1 MTPTD
6 GNEDAGDEMEVA
18 VEPGEDRVS
27 ARRCLASGSSGP
39 RDGMIRFVVGPDG
52 DLVPDVGERLP
63 GRGMWLSADRS
74 AVDRATAKNLFSK
87 AARRSVRVPA
97 DLTSRLVELLSR
109 RCLDHIGMA
118 RRAGQALAG
127 YEKVREALKTGRVG
141 RGGPVPALLVEAT
154 DASPDQ
160 RGKLTALAP
169 GMPVID
175 AFPAVDLAAALG
187 REHAVHAVVA
197 QGRLADALRRDAG
210 RLAGLRGFETHDDG
224 TRPTLER
231 NDNA

>member
-1 MTPTD
+1 MIPID
-6 GNEDAGDEMEVA
+6 GNGDAGDEVA
-18 VEPGEDRVS
+18 VEPAEGSVP
-27 ARRCLASGSSGP
+27 ARRCVASGSS
-39 RDGMIRFVVGPDG
+39 RSREGMIRFVVGPEG

-63 GRGMWLSADRS
+63 GRGMWISAERS
-74 AVDRATAKNLFSK
+74 AVDRATTKNLFAK
-87 AARRSVRVPA
+87 AARRSVRIPP
-97 DLTSRLVELLSR
+97 DLTGKLVDLLSR

-141 RGGPVPALLVEAT
+141 RGGPIPALLVEAA

-210 RLAGLRGFETHDDG
+210 RLAGLLGDEMG
-224 TRPTLER
+224 GAGARPTLER
-231 NDNA
+231 DDNA